1 MSGGRHGVWEFVEG
15 RRDFPDDVKHLKPR
29 ILQADASSGHLLLEY
44 DGREFPTNIPGAVGG
59 GYLAAMLD
67 FAASLSPALTYSK
80 EQYGPT
86 VQLTVNFMRGT
97 RPDLFLCE
105 ARTVTMTRTMA
116 FVEAELKSSKN
127 QLLAGATAI
136 QRILTTAAP

>member
-15 RRDFPDDVKHLKPR
+15 RRGFPDDVKHLKPR
-29 ILQADASSGHLLLEY
+29 ILRADASSGDLLLEY
-44 DGREFPTNIPGAVGG
+44 DGRGFPTNIPGAVGG
-59 GYLAAMLD
+59 GYIAAMLD

-80 EQYGPT
+80 EKYGPT

-97 RPDLFLCE
+97 GPDLFLCK

-116 FVEAELKSSKN
+116 FVEAELMNSN
-127 QLLAGATAI
+127 NDMLASATAI
-136 QRILTTAAP
+136 QRILATAAT